1 MSWLKL
7 AFLNPE
13 KWFYLGT
20 SHRKMLQIWSFSN
33 KWLHEIGY
41 ILVAL
46 SGLLDSNLHHIL
58 LDISRHWTRSIILV
72 LNQLTERNSS
82 LLQHTEKLYH
92 PKGKKRFWLII
103 ENLKLS
109 QSWKMLKS
117 TTHKNS
123 RNASCYELS
132 ISWKWWCLLSH
143 FQCQILPS
151 DYAWKYFPPRHEHF
165 VGTTLRKK
173 LTVSGVSSVT
183 VNTDQSIPKT
193 ELLLPVFLENW
204 IYLSSQQ
211 TTLGNTS

>member
-1 MSWLKL
+1 
-7 AFLNPE
+7 
-13 KWFYLGT
+13 
-20 SHRKMLQIWSFSN
+20 MLQIWSFSN

-58 LDISRHWTRSIILV
+58 LDISLHWTKSIILV

-123 RNASCYELS
+123 RNAPCYELS
-132 ISWKWWCLLSH
+132 IDMKVMMSSFPFPMSDTSIWLCMKIFSSKTWTFCWYH
-143 FQCQILPS
+143 FKRKTQCQEFLQ
-151 DYAWKYFPPRHEHF
+151 WLL
-165 VGTTLRKK
+165 TLIKAYPK
-173 LTVSGVSSVT
+173 LNYYCQFS
-183 VNTDQSIPKT
+183 
-193 ELLLPVFLENW
+193 
-204 IYLSSQQ
+204 
-211 TTLGNTS
+211 